1 MAKTT
6 TYLGVTVA
14 AYLAG
19 GISFWLV
26 GLGTDRMPVAQSPE
40 VRRSAGDR
48 EVVQPREFIIDG
60 MSCPNC
66 VGHLTE
72 ELTKV
77 PGVESAK
84 VSLQDKKAVLVA
96 SESQVPTEKI
106 LATISEAGYQG
117 RLVLPQ
123 TSVPTAAADA
133 GKQQIVATGSSMT
146 MQPIGLVHSP
156 YKEAKGTPIQGIFDK
171 NSEAWVELNPEYV
184 KGLKDLDGFSHSIL
198 LYQFHLS
205 NKAEMVG
212 KPYLEEEE
220 HGIFAMRS
228 PNRPNHIGLSVVKIK
243 RIEGNKVYFTEVDI
257 LDGTPVL
264 DIKPYVKQF
273 DCRDDAVSGWIE
285 RHFKGGKQP
294 DVTTA
299 K

>member
-1 MAKTT
+1 MAKTR

-19 GISFWLV
+19 GISCWLV
-26 GLGTDRMPVAQSPE
+26 NLGTDSMPAAQSPE
-40 VRRSAGDR
+40 VRQSAGDH

-60 MSCPNC
+60 MACPSC
-66 VGHLTE
+66 VGHLTS

-84 VSLQDKKAVLVA
+84 VSLQGKKAVIVA
-96 SESQVPTEKI
+96 RESQVPTEKI
-106 LATISEAGYQG
+106 LAVISEAGYQG
-117 RLVLPQ
+117 RLAP
-123 TSVPTAAADA
+123 TERSTPTATADA
-133 GKQQIVATGSSMT
+133 CKQQIVATGSSMT

-156 YKEAKGTPIQGIFDK
+156 YKEAKGTPIQGVFDK

-184 KGLKDLDGFSHSIL
+184 KGLKDLDGFSHAIL

-205 NKAEMVG
+205 NKVEMVG
-212 KPYLEEEE
+212 KPYLENEE

-228 PNRPNHIGLSVVKIK
+228 PHRPNHIGLSMVKIK
-243 RIEGNKVYFTEVDI
+243 RVDGNKVHFTEVDI

-285 RHFKGGKQP
+285 RHFKEGKQP